1 MRVLGLDIGSRSV
14 DAVWLD
20 DGRTVDWA
28 VADSGFDPGSAA
40 AVFVER
46 GLHDVIISTGYGRH
60 AARERFGG
68 TAVTEITAY
77 GAGASTLFPDA
88 ASVLDIGGQDTK
100 VISLGEGGRVT
111 DFEMNDKCAAGTGKF
126 LEVMAHALGFSLEEL
141 ADRAL
146 LAENGVSIS
155 SMCTVFA
162 ESEVTGLVH
171 RGEDRARIARGL
183 HESIAKRTLSSLQR
197 VGARAPLVFAG
208 GVAKNPAMVALIRAG
223 FAGDVYVPA
232 EAQIV
237 GAYGAAL
244 TGNGAAATLGTGQ
257 LEATESECPATP

>member
-1 MRVLGLDIGSRSV
+1 MRVLGLDIGSRSI

-20 DGRTVDWA
+20 GERIVDWA
-28 VADSGFDPGSAA
+28 VADSGYDPGSAS

-46 GLHDVIISTGYGRH
+46 DAHDVVVVTGYGRRV
-60 AARERFGG
+60 AKERFGC
-68 TAVTEITAY
+68 TAITEITAY
-77 GAGASTLFPDA
+77 GIGAAALFPEA

-100 VISLGEGGRVT
+100 VISLGQAGRVV

-126 LEVMAHALGFSLEEL
+126 LEVMARALGFSLEEM
-141 ADRAL
+141 AAVSRG
-146 LAENGVSIS
+146 AESGIAIS

-183 HESIAKRTLSSLQR
+183 HDAIAKRTLGSLKRIDAQS
-197 VGARAPLVFAG
+197 PLVFAG
-208 GVAKNPAMVALIRAG
+208 GVAKNPAMVDLITGG
-223 FAGDVYVPA
+223 FAGEVLVPD
-232 EAQIV
+232 ESQIV

-244 TGNGAAATLGTGQ
+244 SAAR
-257 LEATESECPATP
+257 S

>member
-20 DGRTVDWA
+20 DGRIVDWA

-46 GLHDVIISTGYGRH
+46 QAHDAIVSTGYGRH

-68 TAVTEITAY
+68 AVITEITAY
-77 GAGASTLFPDA
+77 GVGAGHLFPEA
-88 ASVLDIGGQDTK
+88 LSVLDIGGQDTK
-100 VISLGEGGRVT
+100 VISLSPGGRVT

-126 LEVMAHALGFSLEEL
+126 LEVMARALGFTLEEM
-141 ADRAL
+141 AQQAL
-146 LAENGVSIS
+146 EARGGIAIS

-171 RGEDRARIARGL
+171 RGEDRSRIARGL
-183 HESIAKRTLSSLQR
+183 HEAIAKRTLGSLKR
-197 VGARAPLVFAG
+197 ISARGPMVFAG
-208 GVAKNPAMVALIRAG
+208 GVAKNPAMVALITEG
-223 FAGDVYVPA
+223 FDGDVHVPD

-237 GAYGAAL
+237 GAFGAAL
-244 TGNGAAATLGTGQ
+244 SAGKEPG
-257 LEATESECPATP
+257 E